1 MNTLRPNSQA
11 VQRASASLKKA
22 ATGYAVM
29 LTVLF
34 TFLIPLF
41 MSIGEM
47 ILFDSTDFFEDIAVG
62 FLVAFVFGAILGLL
76 LRMFYNKNINAFCS
90 AVSSCS
96 VSITEDGNGIAG
108 VALTAPVFNQ
118 NTVFGKQGAAHAN
131 IRLSFDQIT
140 GIETKPLSV
149 GKTTLDQCFIIHFS
163 GGSYQIPCVD
173 EQDGLRF
180 QTCIDERRHSAPHFS
195 R

>member
-29 LTVLF
+29 LTALF

-96 VSITEDGNGIAG
+96 VSITEDGNGVAG
-108 VALTAPVFNQ
+108 VALTAPVLNQ
-118 NTVFGKQGAAHAN
+118 NTVFGKQGADHTN

-140 GIETKPLSV
+140 GIEIKALSV
-149 GKTTLDQCFIIHFS
+149 GKTALDHCFIIHFS

-180 QTCIDERRHSAPHFS
+180 QTCIDERRHSAPRFS